1 MSEDLRT
8 EDHTCEDPI
17 DNSQEINQECI
28 RYFRETP
35 GFHRLLAAIK
45 EKYRSLG
52 TLGGKIHLS
61 NLKSEEKSALTGLLR
76 RDYSRHSHA
85 EIQVSAVLAALNNT
99 KFQGVDFQEVLA
111 GYWGE
116 ELISKKEELSIY
128 NQQREEYFSRL
139 AERLPSKAA
148 GWLRETLVKKDNA
161 YKTLITRYEQDP
173 DGLSKDLEVVGAA
186 VAQLPC
192 LAGKKMQLPIFSSQL
207 TADPHFFDRTMPA
220 RYLFIYALVHIFD
233 EQKPTNAFTE
243 AELLYKAGLF
253 STEIAN
259 YTISC
264 GLLGYINENEIHQG
278 WLGFYR
284 SGESLQVSVENLSRL
299 ERVISPCGLVFV
311 MENPAVFSALA
322 ERWNKKFV
330 SSLPLVC
337 VNGQVNLATFA
348 LLEML
353 VASGALLYYSGD
365 FDPEGLLI
373 ADRLKKR
380 FDEKLLLWRYSVAD
394 YRNSLS
400 VQRLTAERLKQ
411 LQRLE
416 DQSLKK
422 VGAAMAEAKYAGYQE
437 VLVAELWKD
446 VQSLMPK

>member
-1 MSEDLRT
+1 
-8 EDHTCEDPI
+8 
-17 DNSQEINQECI
+17 
-28 RYFRETP
+28 
-35 GFHRLLAAIK
+35 
-45 EKYRSLG
+45 
-52 TLGGKIHLS
+52 
-61 NLKSEEKSALTGLLR
+61 
-76 RDYSRHSHA
+76 
-85 EIQVSAVLAALNNT
+85 
-99 KFQGVDFQEVLA
+99 
-111 GYWGE
+111 
-116 ELISKKEELSIY
+116 
-128 NQQREEYFSRL
+128 
-139 AERLPSKAA
+139 
-148 GWLRETLVKKDNA
+148 
-161 YKTLITRYEQDP
+161 
-173 DGLSKDLEVVGAA
+173 
-186 VAQLPC
+186 
-192 LAGKKMQLPIFSSQL
+192 
-207 TADPHFFDRTMPA
+207 
-220 RYLFIYALVHIFD
+220 
-233 EQKPTNAFTE
+233 
-243 AELLYKAGLF
+243 
-253 STEIAN
+253 
-259 YTISC
+259 
-264 GLLGYINENEIHQG
+264 
-278 WLGFYR
+278 
-284 SGESLQVSVENLSRL
+284 
-299 ERVISPCGLVFV
+299 